1 MSYRNGLKK
10 TKINHKTMT
19 ISIIIPTLN
28 EAENVGRL
36 IAHLRLYA
44 TEDLTEI
51 IVVDAKS
58 TDNTEGVA
66 RNAGARVITSEIRCR
81 AVQMNAGASQA
92 IGDVLYFVHADCFP
106 PPSYCTDI
114 QAFIHKG
121 YAMGCF
127 RYRFDS
133 PKIMLKINAF
143 FTRFNALWCRGGD
156 ETLYVKRAVFEE
168 LNQFD
173 EYFCIM
179 EEYDFIIRAK
189 AKYNIAIMPKYVMV
203 SARKYDTNSWWR
215 VQKANLTVF
224 RMFKKGIEPNILAK
238 TYKEM
243 LSYRY

>member
-1 MSYRNGLKK
+1 
-10 TKINHKTMT
+10 MT

-28 EAENVGRL
+28 EEENIGRL
-36 IAHLRLYA
+36 ITHLKKYA
-44 TEDLTEI
+44 TDDLIEI

-58 TDNTEGVA
+58 SDNTEGVA
-66 RNAGARVITSEIRCR
+66 RRGGATVITSNIRCR

-92 IGDVLYFVHADCFP
+92 KGEILYFVHADCFP
-106 PPSYCTDI
+106 PPSYCIDI
-114 QAFIHKG
+114 QLFMRNG
-121 YAMGCF
+121 YVMGCF

-133 PKIMLKINAF
+133 PKLMLKINAF

-156 ETLYVKRAVFEE
+156 ETLYVKRTVFEE
-168 LNQFD
+168 LNHFD
-173 EYFCIM
+173 PYYCIM
-179 EEYDFIIRAK
+179 EEYDFIKRAK
-189 AKYNIAIMPKYVMV
+189 AIYRFAIMPKYVTV

-224 RMFKKGIEPNILAK
+224 RLFKQGVEPDIMAK